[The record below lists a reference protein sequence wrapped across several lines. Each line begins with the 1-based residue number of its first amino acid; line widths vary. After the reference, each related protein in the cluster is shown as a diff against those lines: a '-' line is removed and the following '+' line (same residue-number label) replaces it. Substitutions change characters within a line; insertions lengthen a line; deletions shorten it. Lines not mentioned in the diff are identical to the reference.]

1 MWYCISI
8 KPIYVLGSL
17 EMQRNLNVWWKQCE
31 ETFLLIFGCEY
42 FFPCLLSWRW
52 TKMHVW
58 FSAVLCH
65 ACVSLFHGTLSYA
78 ALAKWFCV
86 ITCWNTMAYMCVL
99 DPSICVWGSFICM
112 FTIFL
117 INAIRFV
124 NLVPLYFLFL
134 CLYVLLTAK
143 IIWTCE
149 YEFKICNN

>member
-1 MWYCISI
+1 MT
-8 KPIYVLGSL
+8 PIWRKVST
-17 EMQRNLNVWWKQCE
+17 KC
-31 ETFLLIFGCEY
+31 

-58 FSAVLCH
+58 VSAVLCH
-65 ACVSLFHGTLSYA
+65 AWDPLFQCKFSYA

-86 ITCWNTMAYMCVL
+86 ITCWNTMVYICVL

-117 INAIRFV
+117 INAIKFF
-124 NLVPLYFLFL
+124 NLVPLYFLL
-134 CLYVLLTAK
+134 LYLYVLLTAK

-149 YEFKICNN
+149 YEFKICHNYTSIDWIKIKYWISWKLSF